1 MQRISSEFSTY
12 KFTLEVGKIAT
23 IDGQYAMSTLGSQEN
38 CNIRSGNCQTDDEY
52 GNYERIQS
60 AEAIISQKNIA
71 IKEMN
76 ICSTF
81 DTDLRR
87 LQDDLEGCNIQ
98 QRYITDDGYLIEFP
112 KIDSKETLKKIGP
125 AGTNFEVDIGEPF
138 ITPII
143 RRIYGSDSQMTL
155 QAIRTAQYGARQD
168 ICRAA
173 QDRPGKIKKALLE
186 KEFSQSDSK
195 AL

>member
-112 KIDSKETLKKIGP
+112 KIDSK
-125 AGTNFEVDIGEPF
+125 VDIGEPF